1 MYQLVTGPFAWVA
14 FSIFFFGLILRILF
28 YLLGIKVPGNDTVFE
43 RIKRSIRSVFIWL
56 FPFASKSFRK
66 NPGFTVSTFI
76 FHIGL
81 ILIPVFLIAHN
92 VILKQKWGFRF
103 LTLPEATT
111 DVLTIVVIGSIVL
124 VILRRIALTE
134 VRMMTSPFE
143 YILLIIAGV
152 TFITGF
158 IAYHQFSNYQFWL
171 ITHIIC
177 AEILLVTIPFW
188 PASKSE
194 HPKNINR

>member
-14 FSIFFFGLILRILF
+14 FIIFFFGLILRILF
-28 YLLGIKVPGNDTVFE
+28 YLLGIKVPGNDNVFE
-43 RIKRSIRSVFIWL
+43 RIKKSIRFVLIWL

-66 NPGFTVSTFI
+66 NPGFTISIFI

-103 LTLPEATT
+103 LTLSEATT
-111 DVLTIVVIGSIVL
+111 DVLTIVVIVSIVL
-124 VILRRIALTE
+124 VIFRRIALTE
-134 VRMMTSPFE
+134 VRTVTSPFE
-143 YILLIIAGV
+143 YVLLIITGA

-158 IAYHQFSNYQFWL
+158 IAYHQFSYYQFWL
-171 ITHIIC
+171 ITHIVC

-188 PASKSE
+188 PTTKPK
-194 HPKNINR
+194 HPKSVNR

>member
-66 NPGFTVSTFI
+66 NPAFALSSFI

-81 ILIPVFLIAHN
+81 ILIPVFLLAHN

-103 LTLPEATT
+103 MTLPEATT
-111 DVLTIVVIGSIVL
+111 DVLTIVVIVSIVL
-124 VILRRIALTE
+124 VILRHIALTE
-134 VRMMTSPFE
+134 ARMMTSPFE
-143 YILLIIAGV
+143 YILLIITGA

-158 IAYHQFSNYQFWL
+158 IAYHQFSNYQLWL
-171 ITHIIC
+171 IIHIIC
-177 AEILLVTIPFW
+177 AEILLIAIPFW
-188 PASKSE
+188 PATKPKHQKS
-194 HPKNINR
+194 IN